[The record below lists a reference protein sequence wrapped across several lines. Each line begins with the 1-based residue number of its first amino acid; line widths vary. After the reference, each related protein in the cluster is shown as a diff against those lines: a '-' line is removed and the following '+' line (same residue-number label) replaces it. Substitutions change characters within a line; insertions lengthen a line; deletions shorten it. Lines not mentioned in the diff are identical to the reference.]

1 MLALVLCA
9 VLVALNASARAQAN
23 RTARIGWL
31 SAASS
36 SADFPEQQVL
46 DALRGS
52 GWADKRN
59 VVIEFR
65 HAAGNPERLAQM
77 AAELAALNV
86 DAIVTFSA
94 GVVPAKRATTTIP
107 IVMQTSQDPVRAG
120 LVASLARPGGNL
132 TGVTFL
138 TDELAGKRLE
148 LLKQALPRLSRA
160 AIIWEP
166 AHVDN
171 ELKGMQAAAPG
182 LGVRLQS
189 VEIPRPPRSDE
200 LERALQTAREAEAFV
215 LAPGGFTIA
224 NRKRLIDAAAK
235 QNRPIVSAWKVFAE
249 DGALFTYGPD
259 IQAITQRLAV
269 LLGKVLNGAKPA
281 DLPIEQPTKFELI
294 INLKAAKEIGV
305 TIPPIVLARADR
317 VIR

>member
-224 NRKRLIDAAAK
+224 NRKRLIDEAAK

-269 LLGKVLNGAKPA
+269 LLGKVLNGAKPV

>member
-52 GWADKRN
+52 GLADKRN

-224 NRKRLIDAAAK
+224 NRKRLIDEAAK

>member
-36 SADFPEQQVL
+36 SSDFPEQQVL

-224 NRKRLIDAAAK
+224 NRKRLIDEAAK

-269 LLGKVLNGAKPA
+269 LLGKVLNGAKPV

>member
-107 IVMQTSQDPVRAG
+107 IVMQTSQDLVRAG

-224 NRKRLIDAAAK
+224 NRKRLIDEAAK

>member
-36 SADFPEQQVL
+36 SADFPVQQVL

-224 NRKRLIDAAAK
+224 NRKRLIDEAAK

>member
-107 IVMQTSQDPVRAG
+107 IVMQTSQDPVRA
-120 LVASLARPGGNL
+120 
-132 TGVTFL
+132 
-138 TDELAGKRLE
+138 
-148 LLKQALPRLSRA
+148 
-160 AIIWEP
+160 
-166 AHVDN
+166 
-171 ELKGMQAAAPG
+171 
-182 LGVRLQS
+182 
-189 VEIPRPPRSDE
+189 
-200 LERALQTAREAEAFV
+200 
-215 LAPGGFTIA
+215 
-224 NRKRLIDAAAK
+224 
-235 QNRPIVSAWKVFAE
+235 
-249 DGALFTYGPD
+249 
-259 IQAITQRLAV
+259 
-269 LLGKVLNGAKPA
+269 
-281 DLPIEQPTKFELI
+281 
-294 INLKAAKEIGV
+294 
-305 TIPPIVLARADR
+305 
-317 VIR
+317 